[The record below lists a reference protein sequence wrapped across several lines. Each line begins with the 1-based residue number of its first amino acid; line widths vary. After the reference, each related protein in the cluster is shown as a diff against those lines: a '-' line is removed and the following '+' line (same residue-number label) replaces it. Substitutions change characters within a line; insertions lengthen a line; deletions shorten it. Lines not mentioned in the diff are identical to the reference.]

1 MTQKLVEF
9 SQIINDIKRDS
20 RDDNDDDD
28 YDEDEFEQDEDT
40 YELENDDE
48 DSNQINIDDIKT
60 HIECLQD

>member
-9 SQIINDIKRDS
+9 SQIINDLKRDS
-20 RDDNDDDD
+20 RDDDE
-28 YDEDEFEQDEDT
+28 DEDEFEQDEDT